1 MDATQLG
8 LFVAA
13 TLLLNITPGPDML
26 YTIANGV
33 QRGPLAAAVSA
44 FGIGLGAVFHA
55 GMASLGVAALIAASD
70 MAFDILRIAGAAYL
84 IWIGV
89 KSFWSRSAVDPS
101 APLKDISYSRLF
113 LRGLLT
119 NILNPKV
126 ILFFVA
132 LLPQFV
138 DPLAENISLWLFAMG
153 CFVGLSGTVINSLVG
168 IIAGGAGKLF
178 MQNPKFQK
186 WIDRV
191 TGSLFISL
199 GIRLFLVERN

>member
-8 LFVAA
+8 LFIAA
-13 TLLLNITPGPDML
+13 TLLLNVTPGPDML

-33 QRGPLAAAVSA
+33 QRGPLAAIVSA
-44 FGIGLGAVFHA
+44 SGIGLGAVFHA
-55 GMASLGVAALIAASD
+55 AMTALGVAALIAASD
-70 MAFDILRIAGAAYL
+70 MAFDILRIAGATYL
-84 IWIGV
+84 IWIGL
-89 KSFWSRSAVDPS
+89 KSFWSRNTVGPS
-101 APLKDISYSRLF
+101 APLKNTSYSRLF
-113 LRGLLT
+113 VRGLFT

-132 LLPQFV
+132 LLPQFI
-138 DPLAENISLWLFAMG
+138 DPLTENIGLWLFAMG

-168 IIAGGAGKLF
+168 IVAGGAGKLF

-191 TGSLFISL
+191 TGGLFISL